1 MTLEQLRIFVAVAE
15 REHVTRAAEALHL
28 TQSAV
33 SAAIQALERRHDTRL
48 LDRVGR
54 NVVLT
59 EAGRVFLAEARAV
72 LARAEAAELALAELA
87 GLKRGRLS
95 VHASQTIA
103 AYWLPAHLVRFRQS
117 WPGVEL
123 RVRVGNTAAVAGA
136 VAAGEV
142 ELGFVEGS
150 VDDPS
155 LRTIPLTSDRL
166 LLVAAPSHPWA
177 QRESLGIQELAEAAW
192 VMREPGSGTR
202 SELEEALQKA
212 GLAPSALTVV
222 LELPA
227 NEAVRRAV
235 ELGAGVA
242 ALSEH
247 VLTDSLAGGRLVRL
261 PYALPAR
268 AYSVVRHR
276 ERRLSHAA
284 QALLDLIAERPE
296 PPELVGAVLQRDS

>member
-48 LDRVGR
+48 FDRVGR

-87 GLKRGRLS
+87 GLKRGRLL
-95 VHASQTIA
+95 VQASQTIA
-103 AYWLPAHLVRFRQS
+103 AYWLPQHLVRFRQS

-123 RVRVGNTAAVAGA
+123 RVRVGNTAAVARA

-150 VDDPS
+150 VDDTL

-177 QRESLGIQELAEAAW
+177 GRESLGVQELAEAAW

-212 GLAPSALTVV
+212 GLAPAALTVV

-247 VLTDSLAGGRLVRL
+247 VLADSLASGRLVRL

-276 ERRLSHAA
+276 ERRLSRAA

-296 PPELVGAVLQRDS
+296 LPELVGALSHKAS